1 MVSRSWRH
9 QAVAI
14 CLLAATAVTV
24 VLADVVAHRFTD
36 RADSPQRTVVAWL
49 AAIAA
54 GDGAAACWLMTDAG
68 QADLHA
74 GSVASCRET
83 VSEMRSELSADEP
96 PLLSAVLVRRIVV
109 HAENAAVAVADIR
122 ASDGSAVGVLGAFSG
137 VQLMRLSG
145 AWRIAGLPPAA
156 PLGGR
161 PAHT

>member
-1 MVSRSWRH
+1 MVSRSWRPR
-9 QAVAI
+9 AVAV
-14 CLLAATAVTV
+14 CLLAATALTV
-24 VLADVVAHRFTD
+24 VAVDVAARRFAD
-36 RADSPQRTVVAWL
+36 RADSPRRTVVAWL

-54 GDGAAACWLMTDAG
+54 GDGAAACRLMTDTG

-83 VSEMRSELSADEP
+83 VSEMRAELSADEP
-96 PLLSAVLVRRIVV
+96 TLLKAVLVTRIVV
-109 HAENAAVAVADIR
+109 HAGNAAVAVADIR

-137 VQLMRLSG
+137 VQLPRLSG